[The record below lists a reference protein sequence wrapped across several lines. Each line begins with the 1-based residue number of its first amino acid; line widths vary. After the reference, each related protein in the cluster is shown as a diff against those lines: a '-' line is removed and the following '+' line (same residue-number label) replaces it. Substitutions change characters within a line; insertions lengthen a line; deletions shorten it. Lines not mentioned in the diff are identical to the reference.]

1 MLASSYIR
9 NLFIYKD
16 EWVSGLMYENVL
28 IATDGSDKSEPCVNH
43 GLEVG
48 EAFESHVHAQY
59 VVETEATYILSVGLG
74 DDQLAEYRE
83 YGEETVSAVAD
94 RAAARGLDATG
105 VVSTGAIA
113 EEIVEYAEANDIDLI
128 VMGRQG
134 RGAIEK
140 YLGSTAE
147 KVARMADT
155 PVTIVG
161 RGSK

>member
-1 MLASSYIR
+1 
-9 NLFIYKD
+9 
-16 EWVSGLMYENVL
+16 
-28 IATDGSDKSEPCVNH
+28 
-43 GLEVG
+43 VG
-48 EAFESHVHAQY
+48 EAFESHIHAQY

-74 DDQLAEYRE
+74 DDQLSEYRE

-113 EEIVEYAEANDIDLI
+113 EEIVEYAEGNDIDLI
-128 VMGRQG
+128 VTGRQG